1 MAGFPMFVE
10 LAGRRC
16 LVVGGGSVALRKMN
30 TLLQFDADV
39 RVYARE
45 ADPCVRQLAEDGKIT
60 LTVGEISLTGQEVSL
75 PDQEASQLAQACP
88 STGPVILPPADANSL
103 LTQENAGVLG
113 GTSGA
118 AHDVSF
124 LDGAFLVICAT
135 DDAELNHEIAR
146 LCRER
151 HIPVNSAT
159 GTGDSTFIFP
169 SVIVRDDI
177 TVGISTSGQAP
188 ALSRH
193 IRQELETALPEW
205 YGVLGQRLAAYRV
218 RLGGLCGVPAVRGEI
233 MKALMAYGLSHGGE
247 VPEAVFLEL
256 LERVGGCK

>member
-10 LAGRRC
+10 LSGRRC
-16 LVVGGGSVALRKMN
+16 LVVGGGSVALRKIN

-39 RVYARE
+39 LVYARE

-60 LTVGEISLTGQEVSL
+60 LMVGEISL
-75 PDQEASQLAQACP
+75 LA
-88 STGPVILPPADANSL
+88 
-103 LTQENAGVLG
+103 QENAGGPG

-118 AHDVSF
+118 AHDASF

-135 DDAELNHEIAR
+135 DDADLNHDIAR
-146 LCRER
+146 FCRER

-159 GTGDSTFIFP
+159 GAGDSTFIFP

-193 IRQELETALPEW
+193 IRQELEMALPEW

-233 MKALMAYGLSHGGE
+233 MKALMAYGLSHEGE
-247 VPEAVFLEL
+247 VPEAVFLEI
-256 LERVGGCK
+256 LERVGGCE